1 MICLL
6 YAGQGSQAVGMG
18 LDFYEADP
26 AAKALYDRY
35 PQIREASFWGPQE
48 SLNETAMTQPAM
60 GLFAAVVTDYL
71 TARGLVPDM
80 AMGLSLGEYS
90 ALYAADSFSADQLV
104 QLLEVRGAAMQE
116 AGQLRPG
123 AMAAILGLDR
133 DRVGAI
139 CADLAAETGQ
149 VIALANDNAPAQQV
163 IGGEKT
169 ALEEA
174 ALRLKAAGARRVV
187 PLQVSGAF
195 HTPLMAPAAETLAEA
210 LAKTPPRAP
219 RIPVLANASASR
231 LAGDGVAE
239 SLIAQ
244 LTSPLRLVEGFEEAA
259 VLGARTFIEIG
270 PGKVLTGLAR
280 KTLGKDIN
288 IHSVETVAGAEDLLA
303 HLGGKDD

>member
-6 YAGQGSQAVGMG
+6 YAGQGSQKVGMG

-35 PQIREASFWGPQE
+35 PQIREASFYGPQE

-71 TARGLVPDM
+71 TARGLAPDM

-90 ALYAADSFSADQLV
+90 ALYAAGSFSSDQLV

-123 AMAAILGLDR
+123 AMAAVLGLDR

-139 CADLAAETGQ
+139 CADLAAESGQ

-163 IGGEKT
+163 IGGEKA

-174 ALRLKAAGARRVV
+174 IQRLKAAGARRIV

-195 HTPLMAPAAETLAEA
+195 HTPLMASAAEA
-210 LAKTPPRAP
+210 LAKALAQTQPQAP
-219 RIPVLANASASR
+219 QLPVVANVSASR
-231 LAGDGVAE
+231 LAADGVTE

-244 LTSPLRLVEGFEEAA
+244 LTSPVRLVESFEQVAA
-259 VLGARTFIEIG
+259 LGARTFIEIG
-270 PGKVLTGLAR
+270 PGKVLTGLVR
-280 KTLGKDIN
+280 KALGRDLAVYA
-288 IHSVETVAGAEDLLA
+288 VETLAEADDLLA
-303 HLGGKDD
+303 YLGGKDD